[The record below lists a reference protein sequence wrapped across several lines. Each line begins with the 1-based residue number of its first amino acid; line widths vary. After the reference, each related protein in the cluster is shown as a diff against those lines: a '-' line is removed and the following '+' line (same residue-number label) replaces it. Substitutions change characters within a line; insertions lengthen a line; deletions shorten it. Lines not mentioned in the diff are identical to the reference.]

1 MSESRRSKGM
11 EWRAMVRL
19 PRELG
24 EEVER
29 LAADSLVEPAVMLR
43 QLVKQRLDEI
53 RRERVEEPHGE

>member
-1 MSESRRSKGM
+1 M

-43 QLVKQRLDEI
+43 QLIKQRLDEI
-53 RRERVEEPHGE
+53 RRADVEEPRGE